1 MQQRLYVTPA
11 GLARLHSDLE
21 LRLSELRDICAARDE
36 AFELSG
42 DGWHDNP
49 HFNKMQQDEVAKNRQ
64 IAELRSQIQGA
75 VLFAAE
81 DGRRPTKRVAL
92 GAIVLLAVREPGEP
106 KRERL
111 VEIVAY
117 GESDPSRGRFAYNT
131 PVARGLLGLEPGDES
146 EGPGRKTTAQ
156 LEVVELLQ
164 AWPAE
169 ASGDAWVS

>member
-21 LRLSELRDICAARDE
+21 LRLSELREICAARDE

-81 DGRRPTKRVAL
+81 DGRRPSKRLAL
-92 GAIVLLAVREPGEP
+92 GAIALLAVRETGQPV
-106 KRERL
+106 RERL

-131 PVARGLLGLEPGDES
+131 PVARALLGLEPGDEC
-146 EGPGRKTTAQ
+146 EGPDGRSQ
-156 LEVVELLQ
+156 MELVELLQ
-164 AWPAE
+164 RWPE
-169 ASGDAWVS
+169 ASKGDAWVS